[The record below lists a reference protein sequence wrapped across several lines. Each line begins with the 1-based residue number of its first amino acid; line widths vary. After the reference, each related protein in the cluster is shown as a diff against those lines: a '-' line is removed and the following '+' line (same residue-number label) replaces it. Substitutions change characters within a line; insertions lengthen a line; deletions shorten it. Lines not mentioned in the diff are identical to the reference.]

1 MQRPEQSTSQIRQTL
16 TVVSIKWK
24 AYPTR
29 KVYFA
34 TVMPEA
40 TRFDIGQKIRDN
52 YETEHLDMRTLRF
65 ENAVSF
71 TGELCTEIL
80 DQR

>member
-1 MQRPEQSTSQIRQTL
+1 MRQTL
-16 TVVSIKWK
+16 TVVSVAWK
-24 AYPTR
+24 DYPR
-29 KVYFA
+29 RRVSFA
-34 TVMPEA
+34 TVMPESKK
-40 TRFDIGQKIRDN
+40 FEIGKKIKET

-80 DQR
+80 DR